1 MHIHEAKP
9 FIYSS
14 RLLPKTLDRLW
25 PSKHF
30 VSPGKRRAR
39 RLSHNLNFSFLRWNQ
54 KATWRRW
61 AKACLRA
68 PGTSD
73 KAEVSIDVRALASRL
88 SPRPRRPSIHPS
100 VCHIPAGGRPF
111 ICFEITQPARVFFEV
126 ATIRRGL
133 AVLVMFQRRKFLQ
146 QFPGWRWA
154 GLDHRQEKHNNAM
167 SHDKKRW
174 WRLID
179 LITTRSWWARGL
191 DAQAAISEELRRITV
206 TEEWNEPILTVPNER
221 TNADKF
227 STSALER
234 EVAYK
239 NLVPRWDFSFSFP
252 PPVFSCCFQASAW
265 HGSLQRGGDIHLRQ
279 KANTAPPPK
288 HSKIPLQASQH
299 KLGLHLPQ
307 QKMGPGHRT

>member
-1 MHIHEAKP
+1 MHMHEAEP

-25 PSKHF
+25 PSKYF

-61 AKACLRA
+61 VKAVLACA
-68 PGTSD
+68 GN
-73 KAEVSIDVRALASRL
+73 VRQGWSVNRCA
-88 SPRPRRPSIHPS
+88 SPRISAISPPQTSVHPS
-100 VCHIPAGGRPF
+100 VCLSHSSWRPSVHLLWNNAA
-111 ICFEITQPARVFFEV
+111 CARVFFEV

-133 AVLVMFQRRKFLQ
+133 AVLVMFQRRRFLQ

-154 GLDHRQEKHNNAM
+154 GLDHWQEKHNNAM

-179 LITTRSWWARGL
+179 LITTRRWWARGL

-206 TEEWNEPILTVPNER
+206 TEEWNEPILMVPNER
-221 TNADKF
+221 ANTDKF

-239 NLVPRWDFSFSFP
+239 NLVPRWKFSLFP
-252 PPVFSCCFQASAW
+252 PLFFLVVFRLQRW

-288 HSKIPLQASQH
+288 IPLQASQH
-299 KLGLHLPQ
+299 KLGLYLPQ
-307 QKMGPGHRT
+307 QRMGPGHRT